1 MSDHWSIGTF
11 NNYVQS
17 DFDNYKS
24 AWSSSLAVEYNLF
37 PYKESQTKQLTFST
51 YLGGDYNIYK
61 QTTLYLK
68 DKEFRPVGRANLQG
82 EFNQDW
88 GSISIGLSHLAL
100 LDDWKKNNTSLNLYV
115 DARIY
120 KGLSLSLYG
129 YVALIRNQINLPL
142 NDASIDEV
150 LLQQQVLATNY
161 SYYSSVSLNYRFGS
175 IYNNVV
181 NTRFQNEF

>member
-1 MSDHWSIGTF
+1 
-11 NNYVQS
+11 
-17 DFDNYKS
+17 
-24 AWSSSLAVEYNLF
+24 
-37 PYKESQTKQLTFST
+37 
-51 YLGGDYNIYK
+51 
-61 QTTLYLK
+61 
-68 DKEFRPVGRANLQG
+68 
-82 EFNQDW
+82 
-88 GSISIGLSHLAL
+88 LAL